1 MTTHSRGILRRPRPG
16 LVLALLAAAPIAVT
30 LAAAPGGEASP
41 VESSRAILAR
51 WVETQQLIAKE
62 KRDWQEGKQ
71 ILAGRIDLVKGEIAA
86 LETQMKEQRSAGSET
101 VVKQTGLTKESA
113 ELEQAERVLRDAAID
128 LEGRLQTLEP
138 QWPEPLREKVA
149 PLYGRMPKDPA
160 STTVSVAERF
170 QNVVGILNE
179 VNKFNGEV
187 TMVNEVRALSSGKPA
202 EMRTIY
208 AGLGQAWYLSAG
220 GEAGVGRPG
229 PQGWTWEPAND
240 LAPSIGRAVEILQSK
255 AKPAFV
261 PLPVK
266 VR

>member
-1 MTTHSRGILRRPRPG
+1 MRRPRPG
-16 LVLALLAAAPIAVT
+16 LILPLLMAAPIAAT
-30 LAAAPGGEASP
+30 LAASPGGDVSP
-41 VESSRAILAR
+41 VESSRATLAR

-86 LETQMKEQRSAGSET
+86 LETQMKEERQSGSGN
-101 VVKQTGLTKESA
+101 VVKQTELTNENS
-113 ELEQAERVLRDAAID
+113 ELEQAGRVLRDAATD
-128 LEGRLQTLEP
+128 LEGRLQTLLP
-138 QWPEPLREKVA
+138 QLPEPLRDKVA

-187 TMVNEVRALSSGKPA
+187 TMVNEVRTLSSGKPA
-202 EMRTIY
+202 EVRTIY

-229 PQGWTWEPAND
+229 PEGWTWEPAND

-255 AKPAFV
+255 SKPAFV